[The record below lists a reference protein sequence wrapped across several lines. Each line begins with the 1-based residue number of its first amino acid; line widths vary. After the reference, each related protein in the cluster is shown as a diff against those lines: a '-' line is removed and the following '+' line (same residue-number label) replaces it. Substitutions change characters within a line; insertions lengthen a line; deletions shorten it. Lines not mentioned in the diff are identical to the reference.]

1 MSSDARD
8 WWQRSSEPEEEPE
21 DQDAQATRQHPTE
34 RGRPADQGH
43 QDPQATQL
51 NPAGQDYQNPQ
62 ATQRG
67 PASQGY
73 QDSQATRQ
81 YPVERGRP
89 ADQGSPPGQG
99 SPSGQGYPAD
109 RGHVADRQ
117 AAADQWYA
125 GEQGGAADQ
134 RYDGGQG
141 SAADQ
146 RYGGQAGTADQR
158 YPGGQ
163 GFPAAPSF
171 SPSQD
176 AQAGER
182 FSAGQGYPS
191 GQGFGSGQGSAGAG
205 GAGAGAAGQGFAA
218 GAGYQAAGAGYQ
230 DTSGAAYQT
239 AGAGYQQDQAAQGY
253 QNPRGTQDHPAG
265 PGFPGGQNY
274 QAAAAPRARRRR
286 RRWPWITLIVIIVLL
301 VGGDRAANAFAE
313 DQMASQFASSLALS
327 GKPHVTIQGF
337 PFLTQL
343 AARDFNQVDINASNE
358 TAGTGGQLEI
368 KSLTA
373 TLHGMHIK
381 SSNSTEIDDF
391 SASALVTFT
400 ALAHAGGVPGGITL
414 AADGP
419 NRIKAHVDLDVISGD
434 VVLQVT
440 QVGGSKIN
448 IKVVDANGLPTDL
461 LGNLVNFTVAIPKLP
476 AGVKIQKISI
486 TSAGLR
492 LTATG
497 HNTTLS
503 Q

>member
-8 WWQRSSEPEEEPE
+8 WWQQSQEPEKEPE
-21 DQDAQATRQHPTE
+21 DQDSQATRQHPVE
-34 RGRPADQGH
+34 RGRPAGQGN

-51 NPAGQDYQNPQ
+51 NPAGQEYQNPQ
-62 ATQRG
+62 ATQRN
-67 PASQGY
+67 PANQGH

-89 ADQGSPPGQG
+89 ADQGY
-99 SPSGQGYPAD
+99 PSGQGAPPAQG
-109 RGHVADRQ
+109 RAADRQ

-125 GEQGGAADQ
+125 GGQGGAADQ
-134 RYDGGQG
+134 RY
-141 SAADQ
+141 A
-146 RYGGQAGTADQR
+146 
-158 YPGGQ
+158 GGQ

-176 AQAGER
+176 ARADEG
-182 FSAGQGYPS
+182 FSAGQGYPA
-191 GQGFGSGQGSAGAG
+191 GQAFPSGQGSAGQGSAG
-205 GAGAGAAGQGFAA
+205 HGSAGKGSAA
-218 GAGYQAAGAGYQ
+218 GAGYQASGAGYQ
-230 DTSGAAYQT
+230 PDP
-239 AGAGYQQDQAAQGY
+239 AAQGY
-253 QNPRGTQDHPAG
+253 QNPRGTQDYPAG
-265 PGFPGGQNY
+265 PGFPGAQGY
-274 QAAAAPRARRRR
+274 QAAPAPRARRRRR

-343 AARDFNQVDINASNE
+343 AARDFHQVDINASNE
-358 TAGTGGQLEI
+358 TAGPGGQLEI
-368 KSLTA
+368 ASLTA

-400 ALAHAGGVPGGITL
+400 ALAHAGGIPGGITL
-414 AADGP
+414 SADGP

-440 QVGGSKIN
+440 QVGDSKIN

-461 LGNLVNFTVAIPKLP
+461 LGNLVNFTISIPKLP

-486 TSAGLR
+486 TSEGLR